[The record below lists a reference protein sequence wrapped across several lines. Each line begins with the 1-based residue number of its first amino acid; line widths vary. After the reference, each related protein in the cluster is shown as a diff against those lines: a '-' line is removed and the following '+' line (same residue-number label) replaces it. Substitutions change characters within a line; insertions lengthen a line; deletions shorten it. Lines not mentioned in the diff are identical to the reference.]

1 MQVFVVIRIN
11 PQPNYNRYDSGGIDK
26 YRSVEFVT
34 ADEEVANKFCLANKP
49 ASVWHDSFEIEKSV
63 MK

>member
-1 MQVFVVIRIN
+1 MQVFVVVRVTHE
-11 PQPNYNRYDSGGIDK
+11 PNYCDGSISE
-26 YRSVEFVT
+26 YRHVEFVT

>member
-1 MQVFVVIRIN
+1 MQVFVVVRVTHE
-11 PQPNYNRYDSGGIDK
+11 PNYCDGSISE

-34 ADEEVANKFCLANKP
+34 ADEKVANKFCSSANKP
-49 ASVWHDSFEIEKSV
+49 ESVWHDSFVIEKSV

>member
-11 PQPNYNRYDSGGIDK
+11 PQPNYDSGGIDK

-34 ADEEVANKFCLANKP
+34 ADETVARNFCSANKP
-49 ASVWHDSFEIEKSV
+49 ESVWHDSFEIEKCE

>member
-11 PQPNYNRYDSGGIDK
+11 PQPNYDSGGIDK

-34 ADEEVANKFCLANKP
+34 ADETVARKFCSLNRAH
-49 ASVWHDSFEIEKSV
+49 SEWDDSFEVEESE